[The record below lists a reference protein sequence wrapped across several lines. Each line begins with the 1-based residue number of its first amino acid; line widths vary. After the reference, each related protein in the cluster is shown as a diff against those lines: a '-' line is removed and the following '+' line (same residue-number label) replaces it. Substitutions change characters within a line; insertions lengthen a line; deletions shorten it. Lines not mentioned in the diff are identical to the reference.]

1 MTLFEQEALQS
12 LADSYID
19 QFKNAIKNKPIKRK
33 SVANPEGFEAVAN
46 ASGRLA
52 ESPRVEMTENS
63 MDIYVLAYIDE
74 LVYGKAP
81 GEKVSQLE
89 IEKWL
94 EAKGLNY
101 PASAIVKNIKDFG
114 NSIFLEH
121 QGANS
126 GLLDDINIESKLEET
141 KQKLILKKITDIKY
155 ANSIK

>member
-1 MTLFEQEALQS
+1 VTIFEQEALQS
-12 LADSYID
+12 LADSYIE
-19 QFKNAIKNKPIKRK
+19 QFKDAIKNKPIKRK

-52 ESPRVEMTENS
+52 DSPRVEMTENS

-74 LVYGKAP
+74 IVYGKPP
-81 GEKVSQLE
+81 GGKVEKLE

-101 PASAIVKNIKDFG
+101 SASAIVNNIKDFG

-121 QGANS
+121 QGGNS
-126 GLLDDINIESKLEET
+126 GVLDDINIDLKLEEV
-141 KQKLILKKITDIKY
+141 KRKLITKKITDIKY
-155 ANSIK
+155 ANSII

>member
-1 MTLFEQEALQS
+1 MTIFEQEALQS
-12 LADSYID
+12 LADSYIE
-19 QFKNAIKNKPIKRK
+19 QFKDAIKNKPIKRK

-52 ESPRVEMTENS
+52 DSPRVEITETS
-63 MDIYVLAYIDE
+63 LDVYVLAYIDE
-74 LVYGKAP
+74 IVYGKAP
-81 GEKVSQLE
+81 GGRVEKLE

-101 PASAIVKNIKDFG
+101 SASAIVNNIKDFG

-121 QGANS
+121 QGGNS
-126 GLLDDINIESKLEET
+126 GVLDDINIDSKLEET

-155 ANSIK
+155 ANSIN

>member
-1 MTLFEQEALQS
+1 MSIFEQEALQS
-12 LADSYID
+12 LADSYIE
-19 QFKNAIKNKPIKRK
+19 QFKDAIKNKPIKRK

-52 ESPRVEMTENS
+52 DSPRVEITETS
-63 MDIYVLAYIDE
+63 LDVYVLAYIDDI
-74 LVYGKAP
+74 VYGKAP
-81 GEKVSQLE
+81 GAKVDKLE

-101 PASAIVKNIKDFG
+101 SATSIVKNIKDFG

-121 QGANS
+121 QGGNS
-126 GLLDDINIESKLEET
+126 GVLDDINIDSKLEET

-155 ANSIK
+155 ANSIN